1 MGSSPKTQK
10 NQASPYHLRNPSQ
23 RSGPQATFDTA
34 MEVAD
39 EVDSLEFDMKVFTDV
54 EIDTGIASRSIAGE
68 DTVP

>member
-1 MGSSPKTQK
+1 
-10 NQASPYHLRNPSQ
+10 
-23 RSGPQATFDTA
+23 